1 MRLAVFGD
9 IHGNLPAL
17 EAVLDD
23 MKSCGEFDLIWCLGD
38 LAAVGGQPRECVQ
51 RISALRA
58 DLGEEKVKI
67 IGGNTDR
74 YLVTGER
81 MPFAP
86 PKDKSA
92 FAAYR
97 DNILNM
103 GAIYQWNL
111 MQLGWDDFD
120 LLRGILGREL
130 QHDVER
136 FGRVIGFHAIPG
148 NDESTALRPDSP
160 EEEAADCSAR
170 SRGTVSALWAYT
182 PGDGSTGRWL
192 ARDQSRQRGIIVRQS
207 GAGGMG
213 SHQVDEGRANWR
225 FAASARTMSRRRFR
239 SGKPPAIRRWTGS
252 ARDFRLCKTTRPVG
266 AFPPKTTRRTC

>member
-97 DNILNM
+97 DNILSM

-160 EEEAADCSAR
+160 DEEAADALLDRAGRLALCGHTHLAMERQVDGWRVINPGSVGLSFGNPGQAEWAVIKWTKGELIGDLR
-170 SRGTVSALWAYT
+170 QVPYDVATTLQNWKAAGYPEMDWIRPRLSAL
-182 PGDGSTGRWL
+182 
-192 ARDQSRQRGIIVRQS
+192 
-207 GAGGMG
+207 
-213 SHQVDEGRANWR
+213 
-225 FAASARTMSRRRFR
+225 
-239 SGKPPAIRRWTGS
+239 
-252 ARDFRLCKTTRPVG
+252 
-266 AFPPKTTRRTC
+266 